1 MVKAIKVSD
10 KKLLK
15 KFIDF
20 PYKHYKNDL
29 NYVPD
34 LRIMVKEVLDKKKNP
49 FFKHSDAEYF
59 LAVDDKGKVLGRI
72 AAITNSQYVKHW
84 NENWGFF
91 GFFEAVE
98 DKEVT
103 KVLFDAAVNW
113 LKDKGVEGMYGPM
126 NPSTND
132 PCGTLV
138 EGFDTPP
145 FVMMTHNKKYYDK
158 LFKSY
163 GLEKRMD
170 LYAWYLWHNKI
181 PERMLNLSKKIE
193 ERLKSQGII
202 IREVDF
208 SKIDEEAPKL
218 RYIYNEAWKDNWG
231 FVPLTDDE
239 FNALVKELKMITT
252 PKLVFVVE
260 DNGEPV
266 AFSAT
271 IPNINEIFIKI
282 RNGKLFPFNFLKL
295 INFKKKVKTVR
306 ILTLGIL
313 EKYRKTG
320 IDAVMYAR
328 TFENGTK
335 MGYYEGE
342 ASWILENNVMMNRA
356 LQNINAE
363 LYKTYRIYKY
373 KF

>member
-1 MVKAIKVSD
+1 MVKILRVTD
-10 KKLLK
+10 KKSLN

-20 PYKHYKNDL
+20 PYNHYKNDH

-34 LRIMVKEVLDKKKNP
+34 LRIMVKEVLNKKKNP
-49 FFKHSDAEYF
+49 FFKHGDAQYF
-59 LAVDDKGKVLGRI
+59 LALDENGKTAGRI
-72 AAITNSQYVKHW
+72 AAITNQMYVNHW

-91 GFFEAVE
+91 GFFEAIE

-103 KVLFDAAVNW
+103 KALFDAAIEW
-113 LKDKGVEGMYGPM
+113 LKEKGVEGMYGPM

-138 EGFDTPP
+138 EGFKTPP
-145 FVMMTHNKKYYDK
+145 FVMMTHNKEYYDR
-158 LFKSY
+158 LFMEY
-163 GLEKRMD
+163 GLEKKMD
-170 LYAWYLWHNKI
+170 LFAWYLKHDKI
-181 PERMLNLSKKIE
+181 PERMLNLSKRIE
-193 ERLKSQGII
+193 ERLKTQGIT
-202 IREVDF
+202 IREIDF
-208 SKIDEEAPKL
+208 SKLDEEAPKL

-231 FVPLTDDE
+231 FVPFTDEE
-239 FNALVKELKMITT
+239 FDALVKELKMITS
-252 PKLVFVVE
+252 PDLVFVVE
-260 DNGEPV
+260 DHGEPV

-295 INFKKKVKTVR
+295 LNFKKRIKTVR

-313 EKYRKTG
+313 ENYRKTG
-320 IDAVMYAR
+320 IDAVMYAK

-335 MGYYEGE
+335 KGYHEGE
-342 ASWILENNVMMNRA
+342 ASWILESNVMMNRA
-356 LQNINAE
+356 LKNINAE
-363 LYKTYRIYKY
+363 LYKTYRIYQH

>member
-1 MVKAIKVSD
+1 MVNIEVVRD
-10 KKLLK
+10 KKTLK

-20 PYKHYKNDL
+20 PYKHYENDE

-49 FFKHSDAEYF
+49 FFKHGDAEYF
-59 LAVDDKGKVLGRI
+59 IAVDENGKTLGRI
-72 AAITNSQYVKHW
+72 AAITNQMYVDHW

-91 GFFEAVE
+91 GFFEAIE
-98 DKEVT
+98 DKEVV
-103 KVLFDAAVNW
+103 KALFDSAVKW
-113 LKDKGVEGMYGPM
+113 LKDKGVEGMYGPT

-132 PCGTLV
+132 PCGTLID
-138 EGFDTPP
+138 GFDTPP

-158 LFKSY
+158 IMRDY

-170 LYAWYLWHNKI
+170 LYAWYLRHQKI

-193 ERLKSQGII
+193 ERLKSQGIT
-202 IREVDF
+202 IRNVDYGNLE
-208 SKIDEEAPKL
+208 EEAAKL

-231 FVPLTDDE
+231 FVPLTDEE
-239 FNALVKELKMITT
+239 FKALVKELKMIT
-252 PKLVFVVE
+252 PKELVFIVE
-260 DNGEPV
+260 DNGKPV
-266 AFSAT
+266 AFSGT
-271 IPNINEIFIKI
+271 IPNINEILIKI
-282 RNGKLFPFNFLKL
+282 RNGKLLPFNFLKL

-328 TFENGTK
+328 TFESGTK

-342 ASWILENNVMMNRA
+342 ASWILENNTMMNRA
-356 LQNINAE
+356 LKNINAE
-363 LYKTYRIYKY
+363 LYKTYRIYRY

>member
-1 MVKAIKVSD
+1 MVKILRVTD
-10 KKLLK
+10 KKSLN

-20 PYKHYKNDL
+20 PYNHYKNDH

-34 LRIMVKEVLDKKKNP
+34 LRIMVKEVLSKKKNP
-49 FFKHSDAEYF
+49 FFKHGDAQYF
-59 LAVDDKGKVLGRI
+59 LALDENGKTAGRI
-72 AAITNSQYVKHW
+72 AAITNQMYVNHW

-91 GFFEAVE
+91 GFFEAIE

-103 KVLFDAAVNW
+103 KALFDAAIEW
-113 LKDKGVEGMYGPM
+113 LKEKGVEGMYGPM

-138 EGFDTPP
+138 EGFETPP
-145 FVMMTHNKKYYDK
+145 FVMMTHNKEYYDR
-158 LFKSY
+158 LFMEY
-163 GLEKRMD
+163 GLEKKMD
-170 LYAWYLWHNKI
+170 LFAWYLKHDKI
-181 PERMLNLSKKIE
+181 PERMLNLSKRIE
-193 ERLKSQGII
+193 ERLKTQGIT
-202 IREVDF
+202 IREIDF
-208 SKIDEEAPKL
+208 SKLDEEAPKL

-231 FVPLTDDE
+231 FVPFTDEE
-239 FNALVKELKMITT
+239 FDALVKELKMITS
-252 PKLVFVVE
+252 PDLVFVVE
-260 DNGEPV
+260 DHGEPV

-295 INFKKKVKTVR
+295 LNFKKRIKTVR

-313 EKYRKTG
+313 ENYRKTG
-320 IDAVMYAR
+320 IDAVMYAK

-335 MGYYEGE
+335 KGYHEGE
-342 ASWILENNVMMNRA
+342 ASWILESNVMMNRA
-356 LQNINAE
+356 LKNINAE
-363 LYKTYRIYKY
+363 LYKTYRIYQH

>member
-1 MVKAIKVSD
+1 MVKILRVTD
-10 KKLLK
+10 KKSLN

-20 PYKHYKNDL
+20 PYNHYKNDH

-34 LRIMVKEVLDKKKNP
+34 LRIMVKEVLNKKKNP
-49 FFKHSDAEYF
+49 FFKHGDAQYF
-59 LAVDDKGKVLGRI
+59 LALDENGKTAGRI
-72 AAITNSQYVKHW
+72 AAITNQMYVNHW

-91 GFFEAVE
+91 GFFEAIE

-103 KVLFDAAVNW
+103 KALFDAAIEW
-113 LKDKGVEGMYGPM
+113 LKEKGVEGMYGPM

-138 EGFDTPP
+138 EGFETPP
-145 FVMMTHNKKYYDK
+145 FVMMTHNKEYYDR
-158 LFKSY
+158 LFMEY
-163 GLEKRMD
+163 GLEKKMD
-170 LYAWYLWHNKI
+170 LFAWYLKHDKI
-181 PERMLNLSKKIE
+181 PERMLNLSKRIE
-193 ERLKSQGII
+193 ERLKTQGIT
-202 IREVDF
+202 IREIDF
-208 SKIDEEAPKL
+208 SKLDEEAPKL

-231 FVPLTDDE
+231 FVPFTDEE
-239 FNALVKELKMITT
+239 FDALVKELKMITS
-252 PKLVFVVE
+252 PDLVFVVE
-260 DNGEPV
+260 DHGEPV

-295 INFKKKVKTVR
+295 LNFKKRIKTVR

-313 EKYRKTG
+313 ENYRKTG
-320 IDAVMYAR
+320 IDAVMYAK

-335 MGYYEGE
+335 KGYHEGE
-342 ASWILENNVMMNRA
+342 ASWILESNVMMNRA
-356 LQNINAE
+356 LKNINAE
-363 LYKTYRIYKY
+363 LYKTYRIYQH

>member
-1 MVKAIKVSD
+1 MVKAVKVSD
-10 KKLLK
+10 KKSLK

-20 PYKHYKNDL
+20 PYKHYKNDP

-49 FFKHSDAEYF
+49 FFKHGDAEYF
-59 LAVDDKGKVLGRI
+59 LAVDDQGNVLGRI
-72 AAITNSQYVKHW
+72 AAITNDEYVKHW
-84 NENWGFF
+84 NENWGFY
-91 GFFEAVE
+91 GFFEAVDDE
-98 DKEVT
+98 EVT
-103 KVLFDAAVNW
+103 KVLFDAAVKW
-113 LKDKGVEGMYGPM
+113 LKDQGVEGMYGPM

-138 EGFDTPP
+138 DGFDTPP
-145 FVMMTHNKKYYDK
+145 FVMMTHNKEYYDK

-170 LYAWYLWHNKI
+170 LYAWYLWHKRI
-181 PERMLNLSKKIE
+181 PERMLSLSKKIE
-193 ERLKSQGII
+193 ERLKTQGII

-208 SKIDEEAPKL
+208 SKLDEEVPKL

-239 FNALVKELKMITT
+239 FSALVKELKMITS

-271 IPNINEIFIKI
+271 IPNINEILIKI

-342 ASWILENNVMMNRA
+342 ASWILENNIMMNRA
-356 LQNINAE
+356 LKNINAE
-363 LYKTYRIYKY
+363 LYKTYRIYQY